1 VETLRVP
8 EKARILRGPWAELPP
23 RLATSSSDS
32 SSDRKAR
39 MSLGFV
45 VRQCTIDIGHAPT
58 PRELA
63 QWANHQLDHRGEFRL
78 FGRTINSAE
87 AEVILRHP
95 GREVTVRPERMR
107 RL

>member
-1 VETLRVP
+1 MP
-8 EKARILRGPWAELPP
+8 EKARILRGPWAEPPP
-23 RLATSSSDS
+23 RLAVSPPDPC
-32 SSDRKAR
+32 SDRKIR
-39 MSLGFV
+39 MALGFV
-45 VRQCTIDIGHAPT
+45 VRQCTIDIGHVPT

-63 QWANHQLDHRGEFRL
+63 QWANHQLDHRGEYRL
-78 FGRTINSAE
+78 FGRAISSAE

>member
-1 VETLRVP
+1 MH
-8 EKARILRGPWAELPP
+8 
-23 RLATSSSDS
+23 
-32 SSDRKAR
+32 DRHR
-39 MSLGFV
+39 Y
-45 VRQCTIDIGHAPT
+45 APDA

-63 QWANHQLDHRGEFRL
+63 QWGPTTSWITAASFRL

-107 RL
+107 RP